1 MLMLMELG
9 YTVLKAYSSIDEC
22 GHVVKCPI
30 CNQFRRFEPDPE
42 LAWRDD
48 SDWFGR
54 HAQVLECHEY
64 LSANS
69 YKVMFEYTGRFGV
82 GVYG

>member
-1 MLMLMELG
+1 
-9 YTVLKAYSSIDEC
+9 VLKAYSSVDEC

-54 HAQVLECHEY
+54 QAQVLECHEY
-64 LSANS
+64 KRGGIGMP